1 LTLSLETAPL
11 RADFPGTHDKAYLN
25 SAGLGLT
32 STAATAA
39 VEDVLRLLEA
49 DPEAVNRGPIL
60 EETRAACARLVN
72 ADADEIA
79 LTPSTSLG
87 LQLAADAIPLDERS
101 NVVVG
106 SSDFMSVISPW
117 LDTCRDASAELRV
130 VPHRQGCIC
139 TDDVVGRIDDHT
151 RAVCLS
157 SVQWTSGF
165 RVDVAALG
173 EECGARGIPLVVD
186 GAQHIGVLTL
196 DVAEM
201 GISYLTTGGHKW
213 LTSPSAMGFTFV
225 SREFSRQFR
234 PRLVYAPTSI
244 PPATTWLEAWTDP
257 DFDPVR
263 DYEAPATAQR
273 FEVGVHHAVLGAA
286 ALKASVELLL
296 AAGPEVIEE
305 HVLEL
310 GRRIGTGLRTRER
323 TLVSSED
330 PEWASA
336 ITVFRADVSREDDVA
351 LTEFLR
357 SRRVV
362 VSTRY
367 TAGVGGVRVSP
378 HAYNNLSDVDTMFEG
393 VDAWCAQRKEMGNA

>member
-1 LTLSLETAPL
+1 MTLSLEHAPL
-11 RADFPGTHDKAYLN
+11 RAHFPGTRDKAYLN

-39 VEDVLRLLEA
+39 VEDVLRELEN

-60 EETRAACARLVN
+60 EETRRACARLVH
-72 ADADEIA
+72 ADANEIA

-87 LQLAADAIPLDERS
+87 LQLAADAIPLDQRS

-117 LDTCRDASAELRV
+117 LDTCRVARAELRV
-130 VPHRQGCIC
+130 VAHRQGRIC
-139 TDDVVGRIDDHT
+139 TDDVLGRIDDRT

-165 RVDVAALG
+165 RVDVPAIA
-173 EECGARGIPLVVD
+173 EECISREIPLVVD
-186 GAQHIGVLTL
+186 GAQHVGVLKL

-201 GISYLTTGGHKW
+201 GVSYLTTGGHKW
-213 LTSPSAMGFTFV
+213 LTSPSAMGFTYV
-225 SREFSRQFR
+225 SREFSRRFR
-234 PRLVYAPTSI
+234 PRLVYAPTSV
-244 PPATTWLEAWTDP
+244 PPVATWLEAWTDP

-263 DYEAPATAQR
+263 DYEAPPNAQR

-286 ALKASVELLL
+286 ALRASVELLL
-296 AAGPEVIEE
+296 AVGPEVIEE
-305 HVLEL
+305 HVLEV
-310 GRRIGTGLRTRER
+310 GRRISTGLRCLER
-323 TLVSSED
+323 TLVSSDD
-330 PEWASA
+330 PTQASA
-336 ITVFRADVSREDDVA
+336 IIVFRADVSREDDLA

-357 SRRVV
+357 SRRII

-378 HAYNNLSDVDTMFEG
+378 HAYNDLADVDAMLDA
-393 VDAWCAQRKEMGNA
+393 VNAWCEERKERANA